1 MSAEVR
7 VRDVGKGAISMRQKL
22 LIVCCGLVGL
32 SSWTSVR
39 AAEPVKIGHL
49 ASLTGS
55 EAAFGTSADR
65 GSRMAA
71 EERNAAGGILG
82 RPIEIVTVDDQSK
95 NQEVNNCMM
104 KLIQQD
110 KVVAVLGEIAS
121 SNTIAAAPSAMRN
134 KIPLVSPGS
143 TNPEVTKKG
152 DYVFRICYT
161 DEFQGKAIAG
171 FAYKRLAAKRAAIIT
186 DQAASYSISL
196 SKIVKENFEKLGGA
210 VAIEVSYKK
219 TDSDYNAQVNQA
231 LQAKPDVLF
240 LTGYYTNVGNIV
252 QTARKAGFTGPCVGG
267 DGWDA
272 DALYQIGGKALDNCY
287 FTNHYSPDDPDPK
300 IQTFVKKYESQHG
313 AVPDAMAVLGYDAA
327 LVLFDAIQR
336 AGSTEG
342 PKIRDALAATKDVP
356 VLTGK
361 VTIDANRNAQKGIVI
376 VGIKDAKQFLKEVW
390 KEE

>member
-1 MSAEVR
+1 MGGSTQVW
-7 VRDVGKGAISMRQKL
+7 GADPI
-22 LIVCCGLVGL
+22 
-32 SSWTSVR
+32 
-39 AAEPVKIGHL
+39 KIGHL
-49 ASLTGS
+49 ASLTGT
-55 EAAFGTSADR
+55 EAAFGTSSDR
-65 GSRMAA
+65 GAKMAV
-71 EERNAAGGILG
+71 EERNAAGGVLG
-82 RPIEIVTVDDQSK
+82 RPLEIITVDDQSK

-121 SNTIAAAPSAMRN
+121 SNTIAAAPAAMRN

-152 DYVFRICYT
+152 DYIFRICYT
-161 DEFQGKAIAG
+161 DEFQGKTIAG
-171 FAYKRLAAKRAAIIT
+171 FSYKRLGAKRAAIIT

-196 SKIVKENFEKLGGA
+196 SKIVKEEFEKLGGS

-231 LQAKPDVLF
+231 LQAKPDLLV
-240 LTGYYTNVGNIV
+240 LTGYYTNVGNII
-252 QTARKAGFTGPCVGG
+252 QTARKAGYTGPCIGG

-300 IQTFVKKYESQHG
+300 IQAFIKKYESQYG

-327 LVLFDAIQR
+327 LVLLDAIQR

-361 VTIDANRNAQKGIVI
+361 VTIDENRNAKKGIVV

-390 KEE
+390 KDE